1 VFVLS
6 KKIKSMKTV
15 VITFFLSF
23 TIFFG
28 FAQEKT
34 KKQLK
39 EEQKAARQKEVGALV
54 DSKEFEFVSVMAY
67 PQGYKSVD
75 MISNPN
81 FLRFKKDTIHSE
93 MPYFGRGYIGIG
105 YGGSGGLDFKGAIQD
120 YSITKDEKKYIM
132 KAKVKDK
139 SDVYDITLIVFIEG
153 NASLTINTS
162 NRSPINY
169 RGSIDKIKMK

>member
-1 VFVLS
+1 
-6 KKIKSMKTV
+6 MKTLA
-15 VITFFLSF
+15 ITFFLSF
-23 TIFFG
+23 TMLFG

-39 EEQKAARQKEVGALV
+39 EEQKAAKQKEVDALV

-67 PQGYKSVD
+67 PQGYSSVD
-75 MISNPN
+75 MLTNPN

-93 MPYFGRGYIGIG
+93 MPYFGQGYIGIG

-120 YSITKDEKKYIM
+120 YSIKKDKKNYTI
-132 KAKVKDK
+132 KAKVKDNT
-139 SDVYDITLIVFIEG
+139 DVYNITLIVFFEG

-162 NRSPINY
+162 NRSPISY
-169 RGSIDKIKMK
+169 RGSIDKLK